1 MPRGTSGQTH
11 SMNQYSRSIRIEL
24 AVLYAVGALIH
35 LYFSLFAP
43 ELYQVFVEIALVD
56 TYRVL

>member
-1 MPRGTSGQTH
+1 
-11 SMNQYSRSIRIEL
+11 MNQYSRSIRIEL